1 MLAKTSEEIL
11 KAIKLL
17 TGQPLF
23 PAAQLSLLP
32 AGVPLKPMLA
42 KISEGIPDAI
52 KQLKAQP
59 FLAEFKYDG
68 MRSQIH
74 LLPDGSVKIFSRNCE
89 ERTVAYPDVVAAIR
103 QAAQGEGECCGM
115 GLHVAEVLAGRQAV
129 YSASS
134 V

>member
-1 MLAKTSEEIL
+1 M
-11 KAIKLL
+11 
-17 TGQPLF
+17 GQPLF

-103 QAAQGEGECCGM
+103 QAAQGEEGRT
-115 GLHVAEVLAGRQAV
+115 VAGVASGIARQFGSQTAG
-129 YSASS
+129 SPG
-134 V
+134 

>member
-1 MLAKTSEEIL
+1 M
-11 KAIKLL
+11 
-17 TGQPLF
+17 GQPLF
-23 PAAQLSLLP
+23 PAVQLSLLP

-103 QAAQGEGECCGM
+103 QAAQGEEGCASRAVAGMAGGIARQCGSPT
-115 GLHVAEVLAGRQAV
+115 AGTPG
-129 YSASS
+129 
-134 V
+134 